1 MRSEIVLP
9 GSTSQL
15 TYSRTN
21 SRCHYTLERLRPGDC
36 YFGDKPKEENMPVFV
51 VPLLV
56 GLPIVVGG
64 GWVIYKVVAG

>member
-1 MRSEIVLP
+1 
-9 GSTSQL
+9 
-15 TYSRTN
+15 
-21 SRCHYTLERLRPGDC
+21 
-36 YFGDKPKEENMPVFV
+36 MPVFV

>member
-1 MRSEIVLP
+1 MGRGNDCCKAIRYSAKPVATTAGTLLRS
-9 GSTSQL
+9 
-15 TYSRTN
+15 SR
-21 SRCHYTLERLRPGDC
+21 YID
-36 YFGDKPKEENMPVFV
+36 DKPKEDIMPVFV